1 MSEAAPAGP
10 VRMCVGCRGRDARST
25 LLRVVVIAR
34 EGSPSLVIDRAR
46 CLPGRGAWVHARVE
60 CVDLAV
66 RRKAFGRALRAT
78 IGLDPAEV
86 REQIVKLAV
95 QEQLDTGAEGV
106 GR

>member
-1 MSEAAPAGP
+1 MGEAAPAGP

-25 LLRVVVIAR
+25 LLRVVVVAR
-34 EGSPSLVIDRAR
+34 EDVHSLIIDRAR
-46 CLPGRGAWVHARVE
+46 CLPGRGAWIHARAE

-78 IGLDPAEV
+78 TGLDPSDV